1 MARKSVKPNED
12 GVPTIELRNLQRNVP
27 VNLQNLQSFA
37 ERALRACSKRA
48 MQQFEEIVVVLISDN
63 RMADLH
69 RRFMNQRGPTDV
81 ITFQHGEIFIS
92 VSTAKRQAR
101 EFGTST
107 RAEIELYIVHG
118 LLHLSGFDDRT
129 PRATRRMRAAEA
141 RVLKDAAV

>member
-1 MARKSVKPNED
+1 MQRK
-12 GVPTIELRNLQRNVP
+12 IP
-27 VNLQNLQSFA
+27 VNLRHLQSFA
-37 ERALRACSKRA
+37 ERALRACSKHA
-48 MQQFEEIVVVLISDN
+48 LQQFEEIVVVLISDD

-69 RRFMNQRGPTDV
+69 RRFLHQRGPTDV

-107 RAEIELYIVHG
+107 LAEIELYIVHG

-129 PRATRRMRAAEA
+129 PAATRRMRAAEA
-141 RVLKDAAV
+141 RVLKNAAV